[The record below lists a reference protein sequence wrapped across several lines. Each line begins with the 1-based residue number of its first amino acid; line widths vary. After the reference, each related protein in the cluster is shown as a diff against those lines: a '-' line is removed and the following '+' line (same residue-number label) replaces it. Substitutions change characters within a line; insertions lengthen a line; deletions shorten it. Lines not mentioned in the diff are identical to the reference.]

1 MNDFIIYEQPITE
14 SIRNF
19 LKCEYLNEKFNCAL
33 MQHDMWSI
41 KSSVST
47 LIEMSDF
54 IFRINIKV
62 ELLKGAREKFIIF
75 RDFKKKRQLS

>member
-1 MNDFIIYEQPITE
+1 MNNYIIYEQPITE
-14 SIRNF
+14 NIRNF

-33 MQHDMWSI
+33 DQHDMWSI

-62 ELLKGAREKFIIF
+62 ELLKELEKSLLFLDILIQ
-75 RDFKKKRQLS
+75 KRCY